1 MVSSPYLVIYA
12 ELLLILQYIY
22 GMNLKDDELPV
33 KSGQFDFSEL
43 GFIRSQYQVIH
54 LGSQVSTQIFLIFN
68 FLSCLLI
75 NY

>member
-33 KSGQFDFSEL
+33 KEGKFDFSEL
-43 GFIRSQYQVIH
+43 GLMRSNYQVIH
-54 LGSQVSTQIFLIFN
+54 LGAQVGD
-68 FLSCLLI
+68 LLL
-75 NY
+75 NYYAPHF

>member
-33 KSGQFDFSEL
+33 KEGKFDFSEL
-43 GFIRSQYQVIH
+43 GLMRSNYQVIH
-54 LGSQVSTQIFLIFN
+54 LGAQVGD
-68 FLSCLLI
+68 LLL
-75 NY
+75 NYYVPHF